1 MRNIKMSMVAG
12 FPAALG
18 IGLRPVVLAG
28 RRLAGHHSTRGQ
40 KEQAGKTEYWRGLA
54 GAEDV
59 RA

>member
-1 MRNIKMSMVAG
+1 MVAA

-40 KEQAGKTEYWRGLA
+40 KEQAGKTEYWRGL
-54 GAEDV
+54 V
-59 RA
+59 